1 MAWRKTSTARGRARV
16 MTAEVTEPRVAA
28 HRKLTRRER
37 RALAKSQRESLTAA
51 AMVIRPDRGVTIQ
64 SKRWQDE
71 AWDNWRSQGEL
82 WYATEWKGNAISR
95 VRLKAAK
102 IVPGSDEPEIVEDGP
117 AAELMDRLAQGV
129 GGQSVLMKSF
139 SVKLDIAG
147 DSYFIMYEDDDG
159 TTHSGVYSTD
169 VVRKDNSGN
178 FSVRVDE
185 SAWVPLP
192 AESLVVRIWNPD
204 EQFPWLAI
212 SPTEPALG
220 VLREIDLYNRKIITE
235 LTARVASNGVWLVPE
250 EVTFPV
256 RDEFSDAADPL
267 ISEFIDVASKAIQ
280 NPGSAA
286 AALPIPMRVAS
297 EFIDKFK
304 HIRFSDNV
312 VQETLDGR
320 DRALGRLAK
329 MLNVPAEV
337 LTGMGDVNHWCVPDD
352 TQILTHDRGWVSES
366 ELHVGDVV
374 YTLNVNTRLAE
385 WQPVRDVARF
395 DVDNIEMVKIA
406 GRFHDSLS
414 TPTHRWLIERD
425 GQLTWTTSSEL
436 HHDDRIIRSMPT
448 AVTSTVAKYD
458 DAFVELLAWYVT
470 DGTLTRTRAGS
481 PAQARIGQSHRVNS
495 ANVDRIR
502 AALVMWCG
510 AAGDMNGA
518 LPTWREETHVSSGM
532 TIFVLNRHARNA
544 IIAEMTEPFRKI
556 LNLDVVHAF
565 THAQLELFI
574 STFIAGDGGERNGS
588 RQTAQRDVDR
598 LAAVELAA
606 IIAGYPVTTGA
617 RWSAGYKPGELTTL
631 RIGKQPV
638 DAKHRYDR
646 PRVGDTD
653 TEWYSGRIWCPV
665 TDNTTWLAK
674 RNGQV
679 FFTGNSA
686 WQIEEGAI
694 KIHVLPTVETI
705 CRGLTVGY
713 LQPGLSSQSLS
724 EYAGD
729 TDTDDDGEEDD
740 VQYVVWYD
748 ASELEKKPD
757 LGEKAIQLHD
767 RVTISDAAL
776 RRATGF
782 DDSDAPTE
790 SERNEQIL
798 TKLAYNGQQAV
809 NSFEM
814 LTGTPV
820 AGGGGEES
828 TTPPGANLPA
838 PEPATGAAPI
848 GPPSTST
855 TSPPVPSPDTSAVDS
870 RFLEIVER
878 TRP

>member
-1 MAWRKTSTARGRARV
+1 MS
-16 MTAEVTEPRVAA
+16 AEIQEPRAAA

-51 AMVIRPDRGVTIQ
+51 AMVIRADRGVTIQ

-71 AWDNWRSQGEL
+71 AWDNWRGNGEL
-82 WYATEWKGNAISR
+82 WYVTEWKANAISR

-139 SVKLDIAG
+139 SVKLSIAG
-147 DSYFIMYEDDDG
+147 DAYFIMYEDDEG
-159 TTHSGVYSTD
+159 TTHSGVYSAD

-178 FSVRVDE
+178 FAIRVDE

-192 AESLVVRIWNPD
+192 RESLVVRIWNPD

-220 VLREIDLYNRKIITE
+220 ILREIDLYNRKILTE
-235 LTARVASNGVWLVPE
+235 LTARVASNGVWLIPD

-256 RDEFSDAADPL
+256 REEFSDAADPL
-267 ISEFIDVASKAIQ
+267 ISEFIEVASKAIQ

-297 EFIDKFK
+297 EFIDKFR

-320 DRALGRLAK
+320 DRALSRLAK

-337 LTGMGDVNHWCVPDD
+337 LTGMGDVNHW
-352 TQILTHDRGWVSES
+352 G
-366 ELHVGDVV
+366 
-374 YTLNVNTRLAE
+374 
-385 WQPVRDVARF
+385 
-395 DVDNIEMVKIA
+395 
-406 GRFHDSLS
+406 
-414 TPTHRWLIERD
+414 
-425 GQLTWTTSSEL
+425 
-436 HHDDRIIRSMPT
+436 
-448 AVTSTVAKYD
+448 
-458 DAFVELLAWYVT
+458 
-470 DGTLTRTRAGS
+470 
-481 PAQARIGQSHRVNS
+481 
-495 ANVDRIR
+495 
-502 AALVMWCG
+502 
-510 AAGDMNGA
+510 
-518 LPTWREETHVSSGM
+518 
-532 TIFVLNRHARNA
+532 
-544 IIAEMTEPFRKI
+544 
-556 LNLDVVHAF
+556 
-565 THAQLELFI
+565 
-574 STFIAGDGGERNGS
+574 
-588 RQTAQRDVDR
+588 
-598 LAAVELAA
+598 
-606 IIAGYPVTTGA
+606 
-617 RWSAGYKPGELTTL
+617 
-631 RIGKQPV
+631 
-638 DAKHRYDR
+638 
-646 PRVGDTD
+646 
-653 TEWYSGRIWCPV
+653 
-665 TDNTTWLAK
+665 
-674 RNGQV
+674 
-679 FFTGNSA
+679 A

-694 KIHVLPTVETI
+694 KIHILPDVETI

-724 EYAGD
+724 EYAND
-729 TDTDDDGEEDD
+729 TDPDDDGEEDD
-740 VQYVVWYD
+740 IQYVVWYD

-757 LGEKAIQLHD
+757 LGEKALQLHD
-767 RVTISDAAL
+767 RVAISDAVL
-776 RRATGF
+776 RRVTGF
-782 DDSDAPTE
+782 DDADAPTDD
-790 SERNEQIL
+790 ERNEQIL

-838 PEPATGAAPI
+838 PEPATGDTSI
-848 GPPSTST
+848 GPPGTAT
-855 TSPPVPSPDTSAVDS
+855 TPPPTPSPDTSTVDS

>member
-1 MAWRKTSTARGRARV
+1 MAWRRTSTARGRARV
-16 MTAEVTEPRVAA
+16 MSAEAQEPRAAA

-37 RALAKSQRESLTAA
+37 RAAEKKQRESLTAA
-51 AMVIRPDRGVTIQ
+51 AMVIRPDRGVTVQ

-71 AWDNWRSQGEL
+71 AWDNWRGNGEL
-82 WYATEWKGNAISR
+82 WYATEWKANAVSR

-139 SVKLDIAG
+139 SVKLDVAG
-147 DSYFIMYEDDDG
+147 DAYFIMYEDDDG
-159 TTHSGVYSTD
+159 TTRSGVYSAD

-235 LTARVASNGVWLVPE
+235 LTARVASNGVWLIPE

-256 RDEFSDAADPL
+256 RDEYSDAADPL

-286 AALPIPMRVAS
+286 AALPIPMRVAA
-297 EFIDKFK
+297 EFIDKFR

-320 DRALGRLAK
+320 DRALSRLAK

-337 LTGMGDVNHWCVPDD
+337 LTGMGDVNHW
-352 TQILTHDRGWVSES
+352 G
-366 ELHVGDVV
+366 
-374 YTLNVNTRLAE
+374 
-385 WQPVRDVARF
+385 
-395 DVDNIEMVKIA
+395 
-406 GRFHDSLS
+406 
-414 TPTHRWLIERD
+414 
-425 GQLTWTTSSEL
+425 
-436 HHDDRIIRSMPT
+436 
-448 AVTSTVAKYD
+448 
-458 DAFVELLAWYVT
+458 
-470 DGTLTRTRAGS
+470 
-481 PAQARIGQSHRVNS
+481 
-495 ANVDRIR
+495 
-502 AALVMWCG
+502 
-510 AAGDMNGA
+510 
-518 LPTWREETHVSSGM
+518 
-532 TIFVLNRHARNA
+532 
-544 IIAEMTEPFRKI
+544 
-556 LNLDVVHAF
+556 
-565 THAQLELFI
+565 
-574 STFIAGDGGERNGS
+574 
-588 RQTAQRDVDR
+588 
-598 LAAVELAA
+598 
-606 IIAGYPVTTGA
+606 
-617 RWSAGYKPGELTTL
+617 
-631 RIGKQPV
+631 
-638 DAKHRYDR
+638 
-646 PRVGDTD
+646 
-653 TEWYSGRIWCPV
+653 
-665 TDNTTWLAK
+665 
-674 RNGQV
+674 
-679 FFTGNSA
+679 A

-694 KIHVLPTVETI
+694 KVHILPSVETI

-724 EYAGD
+724 EYAND
-729 TDTDDDGEEDD
+729 TNPDDNGEEDD

-767 RVTISDAAL
+767 RVAISDAAL
-776 RRATGF
+776 RRVTGF
-782 DDSDAPTE
+782 DDADAPTVE
-790 SERNEQIL
+790 ERNEQIL

-809 NSFEM
+809 NSYEM

-838 PEPATGAAPI
+838 PEPATGDTPI
-848 GPPSTST
+848 GPPGTA
-855 TSPPVPSPDTSAVDS
+855 TSPPPAPSPDTSTVDS

>member
-16 MTAEVTEPRVAA
+16 MSAEAQEPRAAA

-37 RALAKSQRESLTAA
+37 RAAEKKQRESLTAA
-51 AMVIRPDRGVTIQ
+51 AMVIRPDRGVTVQ

-71 AWDNWRSQGEL
+71 AWDNWRGNGEL
-82 WYATEWKGNAISR
+82 WYATEWKANAVSR

-139 SVKLDIAG
+139 SVKLDVAG
-147 DSYFIMYEDDDG
+147 DAYFIMYEDDDG
-159 TTHSGVYSTD
+159 TTRSGVYSAD

-235 LTARVASNGVWLVPE
+235 LTARVASNGVWLIPE

-256 RDEFSDAADPL
+256 RDEYSDAADPL

-286 AALPIPMRVAS
+286 AALPIPMRVAA
-297 EFIDKFK
+297 EFIDKFR

-320 DRALGRLAK
+320 DRALSRLAK

-337 LTGMGDVNHWCVPDD
+337 LTGMGDVNHW
-352 TQILTHDRGWVSES
+352 G
-366 ELHVGDVV
+366 
-374 YTLNVNTRLAE
+374 
-385 WQPVRDVARF
+385 
-395 DVDNIEMVKIA
+395 
-406 GRFHDSLS
+406 
-414 TPTHRWLIERD
+414 
-425 GQLTWTTSSEL
+425 
-436 HHDDRIIRSMPT
+436 
-448 AVTSTVAKYD
+448 
-458 DAFVELLAWYVT
+458 
-470 DGTLTRTRAGS
+470 
-481 PAQARIGQSHRVNS
+481 
-495 ANVDRIR
+495 
-502 AALVMWCG
+502 
-510 AAGDMNGA
+510 
-518 LPTWREETHVSSGM
+518 
-532 TIFVLNRHARNA
+532 
-544 IIAEMTEPFRKI
+544 
-556 LNLDVVHAF
+556 
-565 THAQLELFI
+565 
-574 STFIAGDGGERNGS
+574 
-588 RQTAQRDVDR
+588 
-598 LAAVELAA
+598 
-606 IIAGYPVTTGA
+606 
-617 RWSAGYKPGELTTL
+617 
-631 RIGKQPV
+631 
-638 DAKHRYDR
+638 
-646 PRVGDTD
+646 
-653 TEWYSGRIWCPV
+653 
-665 TDNTTWLAK
+665 
-674 RNGQV
+674 
-679 FFTGNSA
+679 A

-694 KIHVLPTVETI
+694 KVHILPSVETI

-724 EYAGD
+724 EYAND
-729 TDTDDDGEEDD
+729 TNPDDNGEEDD

-767 RVTISDAAL
+767 RVAISDAAL
-776 RRATGF
+776 RRVTGF
-782 DDSDAPTE
+782 DDADAPTVE
-790 SERNEQIL
+790 ERNEQIL

-809 NSFEM
+809 NSYEM

-838 PEPATGAAPI
+838 PEPATGDTPI
-848 GPPSTST
+848 GPPGTA
-855 TSPPVPSPDTSAVDS
+855 TSPPPAPSPDTSTVDS

>member
-16 MTAEVTEPRVAA
+16 MSAEAQEPRAAA

-37 RALAKSQRESLTAA
+37 RAAEKKQRESLTAA
-51 AMVIRPDRGVTIQ
+51 AMVIRPDRGVTVQ

-71 AWDNWRSQGEL
+71 AWDNWRGNGEL
-82 WYATEWKGNAISR
+82 WYATEWKANAVSR

-102 IVPGSDEPEIVEDGP
+102 IVPGSDEPEIVDDGP

-139 SVKLDIAG
+139 SVKLDVAG
-147 DSYFIMYEDDDG
+147 DAYFIMYEDDDG
-159 TTHSGVYSTD
+159 TTRSGVYSAD

-235 LTARVASNGVWLVPE
+235 LTARVASNGVWLIPE

-256 RDEFSDAADPL
+256 RDEYSDAADPL

-286 AALPIPMRVAS
+286 AALPIPMRVAA
-297 EFIDKFK
+297 EFIDKFR

-320 DRALGRLAK
+320 DRALSRLAK

-337 LTGMGDVNHWCVPDD
+337 LTGMGDVNHW
-352 TQILTHDRGWVSES
+352 G
-366 ELHVGDVV
+366 
-374 YTLNVNTRLAE
+374 
-385 WQPVRDVARF
+385 
-395 DVDNIEMVKIA
+395 
-406 GRFHDSLS
+406 
-414 TPTHRWLIERD
+414 
-425 GQLTWTTSSEL
+425 
-436 HHDDRIIRSMPT
+436 
-448 AVTSTVAKYD
+448 
-458 DAFVELLAWYVT
+458 
-470 DGTLTRTRAGS
+470 
-481 PAQARIGQSHRVNS
+481 
-495 ANVDRIR
+495 
-502 AALVMWCG
+502 
-510 AAGDMNGA
+510 
-518 LPTWREETHVSSGM
+518 
-532 TIFVLNRHARNA
+532 
-544 IIAEMTEPFRKI
+544 
-556 LNLDVVHAF
+556 
-565 THAQLELFI
+565 
-574 STFIAGDGGERNGS
+574 
-588 RQTAQRDVDR
+588 
-598 LAAVELAA
+598 
-606 IIAGYPVTTGA
+606 
-617 RWSAGYKPGELTTL
+617 
-631 RIGKQPV
+631 
-638 DAKHRYDR
+638 
-646 PRVGDTD
+646 
-653 TEWYSGRIWCPV
+653 
-665 TDNTTWLAK
+665 
-674 RNGQV
+674 
-679 FFTGNSA
+679 A

-694 KIHVLPTVETI
+694 KVHILPSVETI

-724 EYAGD
+724 EYAND
-729 TDTDDDGEEDD
+729 TNPDDNGEEDD

-767 RVTISDAAL
+767 RVAISDAAL
-776 RRATGF
+776 RRVTGF
-782 DDSDAPTE
+782 DDADAPTVE
-790 SERNEQIL
+790 ERNEQIL

-809 NSFEM
+809 NSYEM

-838 PEPATGAAPI
+838 PEPATGDTPI
-848 GPPSTST
+848 GPPGTA
-855 TSPPVPSPDTSAVDS
+855 TSPPPAPSPDTSTVDS

>member
-16 MTAEVTEPRVAA
+16 MSAEAQEPRAAA

-37 RALAKSQRESLTAA
+37 RAAEKKQRESLTAA
-51 AMVIRPDRGVTIQ
+51 AMVIRPDRGVTVQ

-71 AWDNWRSQGEL
+71 AWDNWRGNGEL
-82 WYATEWKGNAISR
+82 WYATEWKANAVSR

-139 SVKLDIAG
+139 SVKLDVAG
-147 DSYFIMYEDDDG
+147 DAYFIMYEDDDG
-159 TTHSGVYSTD
+159 TTRSGVYSAD

-185 SAWVPLP
+185 SAWIPLP

-235 LTARVASNGVWLVPE
+235 LTARVASNGVWLIPE

-256 RDEFSDAADPL
+256 RDEYSDAADPL

-286 AALPIPMRVAS
+286 AALPIPMRVAA
-297 EFIDKFK
+297 EFIDKFR

-320 DRALGRLAK
+320 DRALSRLAK

-337 LTGMGDVNHWCVPDD
+337 LTGMGDVNHW
-352 TQILTHDRGWVSES
+352 G
-366 ELHVGDVV
+366 
-374 YTLNVNTRLAE
+374 
-385 WQPVRDVARF
+385 
-395 DVDNIEMVKIA
+395 
-406 GRFHDSLS
+406 
-414 TPTHRWLIERD
+414 
-425 GQLTWTTSSEL
+425 
-436 HHDDRIIRSMPT
+436 
-448 AVTSTVAKYD
+448 
-458 DAFVELLAWYVT
+458 
-470 DGTLTRTRAGS
+470 
-481 PAQARIGQSHRVNS
+481 
-495 ANVDRIR
+495 
-502 AALVMWCG
+502 
-510 AAGDMNGA
+510 
-518 LPTWREETHVSSGM
+518 
-532 TIFVLNRHARNA
+532 
-544 IIAEMTEPFRKI
+544 
-556 LNLDVVHAF
+556 
-565 THAQLELFI
+565 
-574 STFIAGDGGERNGS
+574 
-588 RQTAQRDVDR
+588 
-598 LAAVELAA
+598 
-606 IIAGYPVTTGA
+606 
-617 RWSAGYKPGELTTL
+617 
-631 RIGKQPV
+631 
-638 DAKHRYDR
+638 
-646 PRVGDTD
+646 
-653 TEWYSGRIWCPV
+653 
-665 TDNTTWLAK
+665 
-674 RNGQV
+674 
-679 FFTGNSA
+679 A

-694 KIHVLPTVETI
+694 KVHILPSVETI

-724 EYAGD
+724 EYAND
-729 TDTDDDGEEDD
+729 TNPDDNGEEDD

-767 RVTISDAAL
+767 RVAISDAAL
-776 RRATGF
+776 RRVTGF
-782 DDSDAPTE
+782 DDADAPTVE
-790 SERNEQIL
+790 ERNEQIL

-809 NSFEM
+809 NSYEM

-838 PEPATGAAPI
+838 PEPATGDTPI
-848 GPPSTST
+848 GPPGTA
-855 TSPPVPSPDTSAVDS
+855 TSPPPAPSPDTSTVDS

>member
-16 MTAEVTEPRVAA
+16 MSAEAQEPRAAA

-37 RALAKSQRESLTAA
+37 RAAEKKQRESLTAA
-51 AMVIRPDRGVTIQ
+51 AMVIRPDRGVTVQ

-71 AWDNWRSQGEL
+71 AWDNWRGNGEL
-82 WYATEWKGNAISR
+82 WYATEWKANAVSR

-139 SVKLDIAG
+139 SVKLDVAG
-147 DSYFIMYEDDDG
+147 DAYFIMYEDDDG
-159 TTHSGVYSTD
+159 TTRSGVYSAD

-235 LTARVASNGVWLVPE
+235 LTARVASNGVWLIPE

-256 RDEFSDAADPL
+256 RDEYSDAADPL

-286 AALPIPMRVAS
+286 AALPIPMRVAA
-297 EFIDKFK
+297 EFIDKFR

-320 DRALGRLAK
+320 DRALSRLAK

-337 LTGMGDVNHWCVPDD
+337 LTGMGDVNHW
-352 TQILTHDRGWVSES
+352 G
-366 ELHVGDVV
+366 
-374 YTLNVNTRLAE
+374 
-385 WQPVRDVARF
+385 
-395 DVDNIEMVKIA
+395 
-406 GRFHDSLS
+406 
-414 TPTHRWLIERD
+414 
-425 GQLTWTTSSEL
+425 
-436 HHDDRIIRSMPT
+436 
-448 AVTSTVAKYD
+448 
-458 DAFVELLAWYVT
+458 
-470 DGTLTRTRAGS
+470 
-481 PAQARIGQSHRVNS
+481 
-495 ANVDRIR
+495 
-502 AALVMWCG
+502 
-510 AAGDMNGA
+510 
-518 LPTWREETHVSSGM
+518 
-532 TIFVLNRHARNA
+532 
-544 IIAEMTEPFRKI
+544 
-556 LNLDVVHAF
+556 
-565 THAQLELFI
+565 
-574 STFIAGDGGERNGS
+574 
-588 RQTAQRDVDR
+588 
-598 LAAVELAA
+598 
-606 IIAGYPVTTGA
+606 
-617 RWSAGYKPGELTTL
+617 
-631 RIGKQPV
+631 
-638 DAKHRYDR
+638 
-646 PRVGDTD
+646 
-653 TEWYSGRIWCPV
+653 
-665 TDNTTWLAK
+665 
-674 RNGQV
+674 
-679 FFTGNSA
+679 A

-694 KIHVLPTVETI
+694 KVHILPSVETI

-724 EYAGD
+724 EYAND
-729 TDTDDDGEEDD
+729 THPDDNGEEDD

-767 RVTISDAAL
+767 RVAISDAAL
-776 RRATGF
+776 RRVTGF
-782 DDSDAPTE
+782 DDADAPTVE
-790 SERNEQIL
+790 ERNEQIL

-809 NSFEM
+809 NSYEM

-838 PEPATGAAPI
+838 PEPATGDTPI
-848 GPPSTST
+848 GPPGTA
-855 TSPPVPSPDTSAVDS
+855 TSPPPAPSPDTSTVDS

>member
-1 MAWRKTSTARGRARV
+1 MSATPQQSREAT
-16 MTAEVTEPRVAA
+16 

-37 RALAKSQRESLTAA
+37 RAVERASLTAA
-51 AMVIRPDRGVTIQ
+51 AAVLKPDRGVTVQ
-64 SKRWQDE
+64 TKRWQDE

-82 WYATEWKGNAISR
+82 WYATEWKGNAVSR

-117 AAELMDRLAQGV
+117 AAELMEKLAEGV

-139 SVKLDIAG
+139 SIKLDIAG

-159 TTHSGVYSTD
+159 AMHSGVYSTD
-169 VVRKDNSGN
+169 VIRKDNSGN
-178 FSVRVDE
+178 FSIRVDE

-235 LTARVASNGVWLVPE
+235 LTARVASNGVWLIPD

-312 VQETLDGR
+312 VAETLDGR

-337 LTGMGDVNHWCVPDD
+337 LTGMGDVNHW
-352 TQILTHDRGWVSES
+352 
-366 ELHVGDVV
+366 
-374 YTLNVNTRLAE
+374 
-385 WQPVRDVARF
+385 
-395 DVDNIEMVKIA
+395 
-406 GRFHDSLS
+406 
-414 TPTHRWLIERD
+414 
-425 GQLTWTTSSEL
+425 
-436 HHDDRIIRSMPT
+436 
-448 AVTSTVAKYD
+448 
-458 DAFVELLAWYVT
+458 
-470 DGTLTRTRAGS
+470 GS
-481 PAQARIGQSHRVNS
+481 
-495 ANVDRIR
+495 
-502 AALVMWCG
+502 
-510 AAGDMNGA
+510 
-518 LPTWREETHVSSGM
+518 
-532 TIFVLNRHARNA
+532 
-544 IIAEMTEPFRKI
+544 
-556 LNLDVVHAF
+556 
-565 THAQLELFI
+565 
-574 STFIAGDGGERNGS
+574 
-588 RQTAQRDVDR
+588 
-598 LAAVELAA
+598 
-606 IIAGYPVTTGA
+606 
-617 RWSAGYKPGELTTL
+617 
-631 RIGKQPV
+631 
-638 DAKHRYDR
+638 
-646 PRVGDTD
+646 
-653 TEWYSGRIWCPV
+653 
-665 TDNTTWLAK
+665 
-674 RNGQV
+674 
-679 FFTGNSA
+679 
-686 WQIEEGAI
+686 WQIEDSAI
-694 KIHVLPTVETI
+694 KLHVLPTVETI

-713 LQPGLSSQSLS
+713 LQPGLSSQSLT
-724 EYAGD
+724 EYAND
-729 TDTDDDGEEDD
+729 TDPDDDAEDED
-740 VQYVVWYD
+740 GVRYVVWYD

-757 LGEKAIQLHD
+757 LGERAVQLHD
-767 RVTISDAAL
+767 RVAISDAAL

-782 DDSDAPTE
+782 DDADAPTDD
-790 SERNEQIL
+790 ERNEQIL
-798 TKLAYNGQQAV
+798 TKLAYNGQQVV

-820 AGGGGEES
+820 AGESGEES

-838 PEPATGAAPI
+838 PEPATGADAI
-848 GPPSTST
+848 GPPETAT
-855 TSPPVPSPDTSAVDS
+855 VPPPAPGENTVDS

>member
-16 MTAEVTEPRVAA
+16 MSAEAQEPRAAA

-37 RALAKSQRESLTAA
+37 RAAEKKQRESLTAA
-51 AMVIRPDRGVTIQ
+51 AMVIRPDRGVTVQ

-71 AWDNWRSQGEL
+71 AWDNWRGNGEL
-82 WYATEWKGNAISR
+82 WYATEWKANAVSR

-139 SVKLDIAG
+139 SVKLDVAG
-147 DSYFIMYEDDDG
+147 DAYFIMYEDDDG
-159 TTHSGVYSTD
+159 TTRSGVYSAD

-235 LTARVASNGVWLVPE
+235 LTARVASNGVWLIPE

-256 RDEFSDAADPL
+256 RDEYSDAADPL

-286 AALPIPMRVAS
+286 AALPIPMRVAA
-297 EFIDKFK
+297 EFIDKFR

-320 DRALGRLAK
+320 DRALSRLAK

-337 LTGMGDVNHWCVPDD
+337 LTGMGDVNHW
-352 TQILTHDRGWVSES
+352 G
-366 ELHVGDVV
+366 
-374 YTLNVNTRLAE
+374 
-385 WQPVRDVARF
+385 
-395 DVDNIEMVKIA
+395 
-406 GRFHDSLS
+406 
-414 TPTHRWLIERD
+414 
-425 GQLTWTTSSEL
+425 
-436 HHDDRIIRSMPT
+436 
-448 AVTSTVAKYD
+448 
-458 DAFVELLAWYVT
+458 
-470 DGTLTRTRAGS
+470 
-481 PAQARIGQSHRVNS
+481 
-495 ANVDRIR
+495 
-502 AALVMWCG
+502 
-510 AAGDMNGA
+510 
-518 LPTWREETHVSSGM
+518 
-532 TIFVLNRHARNA
+532 
-544 IIAEMTEPFRKI
+544 
-556 LNLDVVHAF
+556 
-565 THAQLELFI
+565 
-574 STFIAGDGGERNGS
+574 
-588 RQTAQRDVDR
+588 
-598 LAAVELAA
+598 
-606 IIAGYPVTTGA
+606 
-617 RWSAGYKPGELTTL
+617 
-631 RIGKQPV
+631 
-638 DAKHRYDR
+638 
-646 PRVGDTD
+646 
-653 TEWYSGRIWCPV
+653 
-665 TDNTTWLAK
+665 
-674 RNGQV
+674 
-679 FFTGNSA
+679 A

-694 KIHVLPTVETI
+694 KVHILPSVETI

-724 EYAGD
+724 EYAND
-729 TDTDDDGEEDD
+729 TNHDDNGEEDD

-767 RVTISDAAL
+767 RVAISDAAL

-782 DDSDAPTE
+782 DDADAPTVE
-790 SERNEQIL
+790 ERNEQIL

-809 NSFEM
+809 NSYEM

-838 PEPATGAAPI
+838 PEPATGDTPI
-848 GPPSTST
+848 GPPGTA
-855 TSPPVPSPDTSAVDS
+855 TSPPPAPSPDTSTVDS

>member
-1 MAWRKTSTARGRARV
+1 MS
-16 MTAEVTEPRVAA
+16 AEAQEPRAAA

-37 RALAKSQRESLTAA
+37 RAAEKKQRESLTAA
-51 AMVIRPDRGVTIQ
+51 AMVIRPDRGVTVQ

-71 AWDNWRSQGEL
+71 AWDNWRGNGEL
-82 WYATEWKGNAISR
+82 WYATEWKANAVSR

-139 SVKLDIAG
+139 SVKLDVAG
-147 DSYFIMYEDDDG
+147 DAYFIMYEDDDG
-159 TTHSGVYSTD
+159 TTRSGVYSAD

-235 LTARVASNGVWLVPE
+235 LTARVASNGVWLIPE

-256 RDEFSDAADPL
+256 RDEYSDAADPL

-286 AALPIPMRVAS
+286 AALPIPMRVAA
-297 EFIDKFK
+297 EFIDKFR

-320 DRALGRLAK
+320 DRALSRLAK

-337 LTGMGDVNHWCVPDD
+337 LTGMGDVNHW
-352 TQILTHDRGWVSES
+352 G
-366 ELHVGDVV
+366 
-374 YTLNVNTRLAE
+374 
-385 WQPVRDVARF
+385 
-395 DVDNIEMVKIA
+395 
-406 GRFHDSLS
+406 
-414 TPTHRWLIERD
+414 
-425 GQLTWTTSSEL
+425 
-436 HHDDRIIRSMPT
+436 
-448 AVTSTVAKYD
+448 
-458 DAFVELLAWYVT
+458 
-470 DGTLTRTRAGS
+470 
-481 PAQARIGQSHRVNS
+481 
-495 ANVDRIR
+495 
-502 AALVMWCG
+502 
-510 AAGDMNGA
+510 
-518 LPTWREETHVSSGM
+518 
-532 TIFVLNRHARNA
+532 
-544 IIAEMTEPFRKI
+544 
-556 LNLDVVHAF
+556 
-565 THAQLELFI
+565 
-574 STFIAGDGGERNGS
+574 
-588 RQTAQRDVDR
+588 
-598 LAAVELAA
+598 
-606 IIAGYPVTTGA
+606 
-617 RWSAGYKPGELTTL
+617 
-631 RIGKQPV
+631 
-638 DAKHRYDR
+638 
-646 PRVGDTD
+646 
-653 TEWYSGRIWCPV
+653 
-665 TDNTTWLAK
+665 
-674 RNGQV
+674 
-679 FFTGNSA
+679 A

-694 KIHVLPTVETI
+694 KVHILPSVETI

-724 EYAGD
+724 EYANDTNPDDNGD
-729 TDTDDDGEEDD
+729 EDD

-767 RVTISDAAL
+767 RVAISDAAL
-776 RRATGF
+776 RRVTGF
-782 DDSDAPTE
+782 DDADAPTVE
-790 SERNEQIL
+790 ERNEQIL

-809 NSFEM
+809 NSYEM

-838 PEPATGAAPI
+838 PEPATGDTPI
-848 GPPSTST
+848 GPPGTA
-855 TSPPVPSPDTSAVDS
+855 TSPPPAPSPDTSTVDS